1 MTRTPRNR
9 SFVQRSLF
17 LAAGLALGQLCFAA
31 DYIVEVE
38 AGTNIA
44 SLASKYGFTV
54 VKSYASAEQVSY
66 RVTAVPP
73 LTIQALQSLNREK
86 GIEQVDSNTT
96 IHSPESS
103 HPPVAGKLEPLGTLF
118 ATRAGTTFYGSHV
131 LAAYVNQPGTGMIE
145 LAQAHVSFGAG
156 SGIVAI
162 IDTGVD
168 TGHPALVDA
177 LIPGYDFT
185 RDQPNTV
192 SELHDLTPA
201 AAAALNQ
208 STVEILDTK
217 KSVVAL
223 SQSTVEILDQSTV
236 EILDAQ
242 GLPSAFG
249 HGTMTAGLVHLVAP
263 NARIMPL
270 KAFRSDG
277 SASLY
282 DIDRAI
288 RYATDHGANVINMS
302 FSYTADS
309 PVLKAAIDYATS
321 HGVLAVA
328 SSGNDGKETAV
339 YPASYPYVI
348 GVGSTNY
355 SDRRSPFSNH
365 GKSARTSA
373 VGEAL
378 VTLYPGGNYA
388 AVWGTSFSTAL
399 VSGAAALM
407 RPLHPKLR
415 YDSFCDA
422 LDSGVR
428 VDLDMGDA
436 RLDLSRSLTSLLRS
450 R

>member
-1 MTRTPRNR
+1 MTQTRW
-9 SFVQRSLF
+9 SV
-17 LAAGLALGQLCFAA
+17 LAAGLAFAQLCFGA
-31 DYIVEVE
+31 DYVVEVE

-44 SLASKYGFTV
+44 SLASKYGFTI
-54 VKSYASAEQVSY
+54 VKSYAGPTEVSY
-66 RVTAVPP
+66 RVTTVQP
-73 LTIQALQSLNREK
+73 LTAQALQALSREK
-86 GIEQVDSNTT
+86 SVEQVDSNAT
-96 IHSPESS
+96 IHSPESA
-103 HPPVAGKLEPLGTLF
+103 HPQGSGKLEPLGTLF
-118 ATRAGTTFYGSHV
+118 DSRAGTYFYGSHV
-131 LAAYVNQPGTGMIE
+131 LAAYVNQPGTAMIQ
-145 LAQAHVSFGAG
+145 LAQAHLSFGTG

-168 TGHPALVDA
+168 TGHPALLNA
-177 LIPGYDFT
+177 LVPGYDFT
-185 RDQPNTV
+185 RDRPDTV
-192 SELHDLTPA
+192 SELHDLTPD

-217 KSVVAL
+217 KAVVAL

-270 KAFRSDG
+270 KAFRADG
-277 SASLY
+277 SASLF

-302 FSYTADS
+302 FSYAMDS
-309 PVLKAAIDYATS
+309 PVLKAAIQYATS

-328 SSGNDGKETAV
+328 SSGNDGREMAA

-348 GVGSTNY
+348 GVGSTNF

-407 RPLHPKLR
+407 RPLDPRLR
-415 YDSFCDA
+415 YGSFCDA
-422 LDSGVR
+422 LDRGVQL
-428 VDLDMGDA
+428 DLDMGDA
-436 RLDLSRSLTSLLRS
+436 RLDLFRSLTSLLRS